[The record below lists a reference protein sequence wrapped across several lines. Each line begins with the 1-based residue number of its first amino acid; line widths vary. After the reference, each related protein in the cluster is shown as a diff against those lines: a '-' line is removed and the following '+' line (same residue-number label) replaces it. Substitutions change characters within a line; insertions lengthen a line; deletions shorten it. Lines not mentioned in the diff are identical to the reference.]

1 MDSTPGKLNISGVL
15 SPCDAQCGREV
26 LISVEG
32 IVLHVD
38 EYGGHPAQTLT
49 FAKSTSRTI
58 SVGRK
63 SSQGNVPDDSGRAL
77 FRCPVVSR
85 KHAKITFTEYGN
97 VYIIDLRS
105 HHGTHILRPGELVA
119 TALKP
124 EVPTVLADGDQ
135 ITFGKSVGRDAF
147 LVRPIVV
154 RVQLMFGRD
163 ASPRAPSPL
172 PDSVTNDDPVSPD
185 KPLARSNSGR
195 YGVYP
200 PSPESYPSTSDG
212 ESDIREI
219 SPPTLPPNPPPTF
232 QRLLFK
238 AGSQSRRLRLLQSIL
253 PPVHL
258 ASERLSEE
266 LDDQSLC
273 EGAQVV
279 PPAGFEEEDMELSSS
294 RSASPDPGEVTFA
307 LPGGEEPPIVG
318 AWPGSSSAS
327 ASCEES
333 LESAPEL
340 SPAPVDAPVS
350 YPEVIEISDDEG
362 STPFPPP
369 AQVVAVPDEM
379 IVEELESAAVEPINL
394 LEEPPFFAPSNEEF
408 TRHLQTII
416 ATDFSM
422 EEHIDHGA
430 QEIDTHIPTTEA
442 QTSEILTELH
452 AMRATHEEEEAIF
465 ASHVQQTKDRL
476 GVLDNQMQETNNR
489 LSQRD
494 DQLAS
499 IQTRLTGLGTL
510 VSDLQERSMLVE
522 RESTRMEELV
532 RDISVAK
539 DILQETCQLQQEAR
553 ARMAE
558 ELDAVKTFRAEAAA
572 AVAEVKLAAIAA
584 SSVSSTCTSG
594 AESDNAH
601 PWQSANALK
610 RKRAEEDAEEVAS
623 TAASP
628 DARPIT
634 PSPSKR
640 RRTMDVVSAVAHT
653 ATIASMGA
661 VAAWA
666 ALAFS

>member
-1 MDSTPGKLNISGVL
+1 MDSTPGKLNIAGVL
-15 SPCDAQCGREV
+15 SLCDAQCGREV

-38 EYGGHPAQTLT
+38 EYGDQPAETLT
-49 FAKSTSRTI
+49 FTKSTSRTI

-63 SSQGNVPDDSGRAL
+63 SSQGNVPDDPGRAL

-105 HHGTHILRPGELVA
+105 HHGTHILRPGELVS
-119 TALKP
+119 TPCLP

-163 ASPRAPSPL
+163 ASLRAPSPL
-172 PDSVTNDDPVSPD
+172 PNSVTNDDPASPD
-185 KPLARSNSGR
+185 KPLTRTNSGR

-200 PSPESYPSTSDG
+200 PSPESSPSTSDG

-219 SPPTLPPNPPPTF
+219 SPPTLPYNPPPTS
-232 QRLLFK
+232 QRLLFR
-238 AGSQSRRLRLLQSIL
+238 AGSQSRRIRLLQSIL

-258 ASERLSEE
+258 VPERLSEE

-273 EGAQVV
+273 GGAQVV
-279 PPAGFEEEDMELSSS
+279 PSAGFEEEDMELSSS
-294 RSASPDPGEVTFA
+294 RSASPDNAEVTFS

-333 LESAPEL
+333 TPSAPEL
-340 SPAPVDAPVS
+340 SPAPIDAPVVV

-369 AQVVAVPDEM
+369 AQVVAPDEM
-379 IVEELESAAVEPINL
+379 IVEEVEIEAVESIDPV
-394 LEEPPFFAPSNEEF
+394 EDPEYFDPRDEAFA
-408 TRHLQTII
+408 RQLQTII
-416 ATDFSM
+416 ATNFRVED
-422 EEHIDHGA
+422 HIDHGA
-430 QEIDTHIPTTEA
+430 QAIDTHIPMAEA
-442 QTSEILTELH
+442 QATEILNELH
-452 AMRATHEEEEAIF
+452 AMRATHEEEEVIF

-476 GVLDNQMQETNNR
+476 GILDNQMQATNNR
-489 LSQRD
+489 LSERD
-494 DQLAS
+494 DQLSS
-499 IQTRLTGLGTL
+499 IQSRLNGLGTL
-510 VSDLQERSMLVE
+510 VSDLQERSMLAE
-522 RESTRMEELV
+522 RESARMEELV
-532 RDISVAK
+532 KDISAAK
-539 DILQETCQLQQEAR
+539 DILQETCELQQEAR

-558 ELDAVKTFRAEAAA
+558 ELDAVKNLRAEAAA
-572 AVAEVKLAAIAA
+572 AVAEVKLAAAAA
-584 SSVSSTCTSG
+584 SS
-594 AESDNAH
+594 
-601 PWQSANALK
+601 SANALK
-610 RKRAEEDAEEVAS
+610 RKRSEEDAESVVS
-623 TAASP
+623 TAASSDGRLIAP
-628 DARPIT
+628 L
-634 PSPSKR
+634 PSKR
-640 RRTMDVVSAVAHT
+640 RRTMNVVSAVAQT